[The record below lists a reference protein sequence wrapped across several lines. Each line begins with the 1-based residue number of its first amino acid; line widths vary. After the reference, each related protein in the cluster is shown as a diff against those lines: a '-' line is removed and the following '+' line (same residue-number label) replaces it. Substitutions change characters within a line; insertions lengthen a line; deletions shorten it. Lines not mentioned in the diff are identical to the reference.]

1 MSEDAGTYGDN
12 WTDIHRCAI
21 RIANLLRAE
30 AQDTR
35 TARLDRFAAAALTG
49 LLANQTTQQGN
60 TRVGIAA
67 EACVQA
73 ECLLAARDAQD
84 AEGGTR

>member
-1 MSEDAGTYGDN
+1 MSTDRPDRCPTCCCGYGT
-12 WTDIHRCAI
+12 
-21 RIANLLRAE
+21 
-30 AQDTR
+30 QDTR

-73 ECLLAARDAQD
+73 ECLLATRDAQD